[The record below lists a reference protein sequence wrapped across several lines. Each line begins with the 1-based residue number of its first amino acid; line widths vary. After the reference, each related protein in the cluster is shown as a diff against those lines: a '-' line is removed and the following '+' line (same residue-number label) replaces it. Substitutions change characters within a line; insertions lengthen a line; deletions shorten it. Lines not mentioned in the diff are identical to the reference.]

1 MRSLEKQI
9 AKIARVSAK
18 KIALD
23 EERPFEFAD
32 PDAAERGFK
41 VTLAPRSFNTFV
53 LD

>member
-1 MRSLEKQI
+1 VRKNSGVI
-9 AKIARVSAK
+9 
-18 KIALD
+18 
-23 EERPFEFAD
+23 FAD

>member
-1 MRSLEKQI
+1 MPSYVRAGIRKC
-9 AKIARVSAK
+9 AR
-18 KIALD
+18 IRALS
-23 EERPFEFAD
+23 FAD

>member
-1 MRSLEKQI
+1 MIQ
-9 AKIARVSAK
+9 SAQLFGHYP
-18 KIALD
+18 LD
-23 EERPFEFAD
+23 EERPFAFAD